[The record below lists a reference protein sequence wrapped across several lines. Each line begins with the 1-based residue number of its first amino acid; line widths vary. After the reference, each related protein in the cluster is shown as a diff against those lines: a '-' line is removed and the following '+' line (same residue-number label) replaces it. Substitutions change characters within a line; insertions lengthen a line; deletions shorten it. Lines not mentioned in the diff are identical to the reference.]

1 MKKNEFKAKVAE
13 LLNGDLKGVKKG
25 VVIEAEKLN
34 AYLSGINPKAQKFW
48 TAKTVNNGVI
58 VIPDSSTMEIYFSLE
73 EFLEDIMGDFYA
85 EWLF

>member
-1 MKKNEFKAKVAE
+1 MDRNEFKNEIKNLIE
-13 LLNGDLKGVKKG
+13 KDLKGVKLG
-25 VVIEAEKLN
+25 VVVELENLN
-34 AYLSGINPKAQKFW
+34 NYLGGINPRAQKFW
-48 TAKTVNNGVI
+48 AGKTVNNGVI